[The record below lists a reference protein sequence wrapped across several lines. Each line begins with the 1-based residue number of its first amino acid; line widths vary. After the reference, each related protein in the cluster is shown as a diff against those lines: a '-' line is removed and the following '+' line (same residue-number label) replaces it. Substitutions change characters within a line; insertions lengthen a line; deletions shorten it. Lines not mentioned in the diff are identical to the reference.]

1 MSRAAWRMLGTSL
14 VLLACG
20 AAAPLA
26 ADAAPRAHR
35 RAADSRSAGHP
46 VAAAAPISP
55 AGPPLAGS
63 EARTQG
69 VSGEEGSRAA
79 SPAVLDPLVSNGLSS
94 PLCADG
100 LAGGGASGSSRRHCE
115 TSGFLAAPAPTGN
128 YGIDVHIDTGA
139 LGFGTAWLLSA
150 VQEILLTP
158 VWMAV
163 VWAVHALVVMLEWAF
178 TIDLLDS
185 AAAGGLGRGLRQ
197 TQAAITLPWLAGAL
211 SVASALALYNG
222 LVRRRVSETLGH
234 ALLMGAMVLGGM
246 WVIVDPMGTVGS
258 LGAWAN
264 QASLGTLAVVARG
277 SPSAAGRV
285 LGDGLDS
292 VFVAAVEDPWC
303 YLEFGDVSWCRDP
316 ARIDRRLRAAGLVLA
331 DAELALIGCNG
342 RTRIFGVCIPPAS
355 AQVGALQR
363 SARLLR
369 EARSNGALFLALPAN
384 GPARNSISERGSLLR
399 IMCASPDVTDC
410 RGSAA
415 AQAGFRTASGTW
427 PRMGGLLLIVAG
439 AVGLLLLLGF
449 IAVRLL
455 AASLFSLL
463 YLLLAPG
470 MVLAP
475 AFGEVGRALFRR
487 WVAQLLGAVVS
498 KLIFSFLLGGVL
510 AVGAILSGLT
520 ALGWWTQWLLM
531 SAFWWS
537 AYTRRH
543 EALGL
548 GRGVIQH
555 RRPHH
560 PRPLVRRLSGV
571 AGTPMRAVRMART
584 VGERLGEIELGGD
597 LLPTRARAEQRQPRR
612 NVQVGADEQ
621 ARRTLERDDQQARAL
636 VQAAPAIRERLVTL
650 RARRER
656 LHGEQSAAAGAG
668 RRRRALELTHRGA
681 GLDAEIAREE
691 VALATARRLVGTRGT
706 GARGR
711 SRGESEGERLR
722 ERTRFLDDQA
732 RLAPAAASGGAAGK
746 RRDYAALAGLAGLGS
761 GEYRRLDRGA
771 QRAARLEIDRE
782 LARRPGVHVLAGEP
796 GAGMRAPGPS
806 RGPVVAAR
814 REGSASI
821 ASAGESPVMRDLREV
836 AAGRKRQIGIDRD

>member
-1 MSRAAWRMLGTSL
+1 M
-14 VLLACG
+14 
-20 AAAPLA
+20 
-26 ADAAPRAHR
+26 
-35 RAADSRSAGHP
+35 
-46 VAAAAPISP
+46 SP
-55 AGPPLAGS
+55 A
-63 EARTQG
+63 
-69 VSGEEGSRAA
+69 
-79 SPAVLDPLVSNGLSS
+79 LDPLVSNGLSS

-100 LAGGGASGSSRRHCE
+100 LAAGGASGSSRRHCE

-128 YGIDVHIDTGA
+128 YGIDVHIETGP
-139 LGFGTAWLLSA
+139 LGFGTAGLLSA

-163 VWAVHALVVMLEWAF
+163 VWAVHAVVVMLEWAF

-197 TQAAITLPWLAGAL
+197 TQAAITFPWLAGAL
-211 SVASALALYNG
+211 SVASVLALYNG
-222 LVRRRVSETLGH
+222 LIRRRVSETLGH
-234 ALLMGAMVLGGM
+234 ALLMGAMVVGGM
-246 WVIVDPMGTVGS
+246 WVIADPMGTVGS

-277 SPSAAGRV
+277 TPSAAGRV
-285 LGDGLDS
+285 LGDGLGS

-316 ARIDRRLRAAGLVLA
+316 ARLDRRLHVAGLVLA
-331 DAELALIGCNG
+331 EDELALIGCNG
-342 RTRIFGVCIPPAS
+342 RTSIFGVCIPPAS
-355 AQVGALQR
+355 AQARALQR

-369 EARSNGALFLALPAN
+369 EARSNGAIFLALPAN
-384 GPARNSISERGSLLR
+384 GPARNSISEAGSLLR
-399 IMCASPDVTDC
+399 VMCASPAVTDC

-415 AQAGFRTASGTW
+415 AQAEFRTASGTW
-427 PRMGGLLLIVAG
+427 SRAGGLLLIVAG
-439 AVGLLLLLGF
+439 VVGLMLLLGF

-470 MVLAP
+470 LVLAP

-498 KLIFSFLLGGVL
+498 KLVFSFLLGGVL
-510 AVGAILSGLT
+510 VVGEILSGLT

-543 EALGL
+543 EALAL
-548 GRGVIQH
+548 GRGVIHQ
-555 RRPHH
+555 RRPRY
-560 PRPLVRRLSGV
+560 PRPLARRLGG
-571 AGTPMRAVRMART
+571 AGSTPARAMRTARA
-584 VGERLGEIELGGD
+584 VGERLGGIELGGD
-597 LLPTRARAEQRQPRR
+597 LLPVRARAEQRQPRR
-612 NVQVGADEQ
+612 SAQVGVDEQ
-621 ARRTLERDDQQARAL
+621 ARRTLERDDHEARAL
-636 VQAAPAIRERLVTL
+636 LKTAPAIRERLVTL

-656 LHGEQSAAAGAG
+656 LRGEQSAAAGAG
-668 RRRRALELTHRGA
+668 RRRRALELSHRGV

-691 VALATARRLVGTRGT
+691 VALETARRAVGAGGR

-711 SRGESEGERLR
+711 GRGASWGERLR

-732 RLAPAAASGGAAGK
+732 QLAAAAASAGAAGAAGH
-746 RRDYAALAGLAGLGS
+746 RRDYAALAGLAGMGS
-761 GEYRRLDRGA
+761 GEYGRLDLGA

-782 LARRPGVHVLAGEP
+782 LARRPGVHARAGEP
-796 GAGMRAPGPS
+796 GAAMRAPDPG

-814 REGSASI
+814 RDAAANI
-821 ASAGESPVMRDLREV
+821 ASGGESPVMRDLREV
-836 AAGRKRQIGIDRD
+836 AAGRKRQLGFDRD